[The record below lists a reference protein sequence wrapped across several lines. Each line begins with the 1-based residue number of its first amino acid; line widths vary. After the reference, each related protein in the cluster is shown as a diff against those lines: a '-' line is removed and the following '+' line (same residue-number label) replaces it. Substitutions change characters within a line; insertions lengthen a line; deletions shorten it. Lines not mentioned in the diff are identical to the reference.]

1 MTPRPRWMKTAAWLL
16 TFCFIAE
23 FAAPGLSYA
32 LTSGPTQPEFSS
44 FEPVA
49 TTGMVNEF
57 SGGFTYNLPVVQIP
71 GANGGGY
78 ALSLSYHSNHTAAED
93 ASWVGY
99 GWSLNPGAINRGKKG
114 FPDDAHSADVKYYN
128 KMPKNETYAAGW
140 SVSGQAFSFNYI
152 PVDLS
157 MDAMVRYNNNT
168 GFSTVQGYGVSVAG
182 AANFGYRIED
192 GYGKFSLTLSPLN
205 LFVKLLLKTTDFKEI
220 AKDLVGKEQE
230 TGKKVTGKDITDKLK
245 DNINFNGNLTKVAG
259 RVSSYLNAQTG
270 IHSMPLNAPKYS
282 GAYYTL
288 NFRNHSSA
296 APGSPGQIGGV
307 KGIFARYTWQ
317 QPDAIQTKQAFGY
330 MYSGEA
336 YKYDTRDDAV
346 FDYMTEK
353 SGDFT
358 RKDRY
363 LGIPFNSADNFA
375 VSGEGLSGAFR
386 LHNRRPGIMHPNR
399 EKSTLWNISVTP
411 SIGPGGSGETGIG
424 THIGIGGEQKV
435 GYQRVN
441 VNEWL
446 GPLTGTLNY
455 SSDYDSSG
463 YFYDGEPYFFRF
475 SGDKG
480 GTAVFDG
487 DDEPLST
494 DIALITGTVPL
505 PDTTKFHLLMNEDVR
520 PGRSSLICYN
530 TNAEMLDTIGGVNY
544 RAFTRDSMNL
554 FGHVDR
560 TDPVLLKQI
569 GEIAI
574 VNKSG
579 NSFQYGLP
587 VYSRNERSMRFVM
600 SDGGVIDNSY
610 LFVGRHESSHS
621 NVSGQSSATPYASS
635 YLLTAITTPSYLD
648 RTGDGPTDDDFGG
661 YTRFDYRRTAGT
673 YDKSGDD
680 TDDEWYK
687 WRSPYTGYHYDPG
700 KLITGNDNAGT
711 VSSGEKELYYLQRVE
726 TRSHIAYFICN
737 KSADTISRT
746 GLSDLILSGSGDER
760 FDAYEAYRDPAKD
773 AIDEEKQAAAG
784 EGLEAYDGNW
794 TSDLSGRVFDGHTQV
809 AMNESKQSVQT
820 PNKNEYLERIVV
832 YAKNANGDPE
842 KLLKTVHFEYDYSL
856 MYSHPKDYNA
866 YFIHRDTVHSYT
878 GADSIITNDTI
889 YFGAS
894 RLNSAV
900 NYSKDGVHPNH
911 ASTHVTQYKHG
922 KLTLKRVWMEYE
934 GVVNARIS
942 PYDFEYSYKC
952 DDDTHFAPEVKS
964 RYPDIV
970 SAMNEFSDSCGTNA
984 SVNENPPYHISAYDR
999 WGFYDPSMPARRR
1012 IHKPYVPQNPSSH
1025 SDPAVWHLKTIRLP
1039 SGGEIHVQ
1047 YERNRYAHVQDQP
1060 AMAMVKLS
1068 DIEADEPTFG
1078 KNTYRCYL
1086 DVESELGVTDTSEM
1100 RKMAS
1105 KIHQELGPNSGER
1118 VFFRFLYQLKD
1129 CSISSTAKSFPS
1141 LGCDYISGY
1150 SNIVKTGVSDHEGKY
1165 RLWVELRSD
1174 VTPVEVA
1181 EEFSKTNRAR
1191 NYSCD
1196 SQIELDD
1203 PDHFSEDF
1211 WRSLLALLPL
1221 EPALELAATEL
1232 FNSYTAEPIYEY
1244 SYLRI
1249 PMTRAKLGGGVR
1261 VKRLLMYDDGLESG
1275 DAVLYGTEYLYENE
1289 DGSCSGVATNEPAE
1303 GREENSVVRYLKK
1316 RDDRNFLE
1324 YLAAGKDLTQ
1334 GEGPLGETL
1343 LPAPTVNYA
1352 RVVTKSIHSGKT
1364 STGFTVTEFNTVRD
1378 FPMKAKHTSLSLKT
1392 SIADAVLEV
1401 VLQSSMSRYWASQ
1414 GYAFELNSMHGQQK
1428 RIAKYG
1434 GEYDPDDA
1442 SKSYL
1447 VESVEFEYFE
1457 PGEKIPMFNG
1467 PSEAIT
1473 FESPGKEVELV
1484 TEAKEVTDRTDF
1496 LKSEIDAGVS
1506 FPGTLL
1512 VPNFYFTMTMPM
1524 YEFDEAIVK
1533 TYVTNKI
1540 VHYPVFQKS
1549 ITTIKEGIRH
1559 KQTFAAFDPATGEP
1573 VITLNADAFD
1583 GLNLPQSADH
1593 KGTYASYN
1601 FPAWQ
1606 QYPQLGQAAYN
1617 YRLRGFGAT
1626 YNQGSKILAV
1636 TSGGDRIGVGDKI
1649 RLRAGAG
1656 LHALYDVT
1664 AVGAGG
1670 TSISLQLVS
1679 HSFDLASGTVDWEI
1693 IRSGRRNQLDISAGS
1708 LTTYGRDSADVV
1720 GTSDLT
1726 QLTSGVVSASAT
1738 VFSDYWP
1745 YDTGLYGEVFPG
1757 SSNTP
1762 TDYET
1767 GVRGRYR
1774 PSRSYVYRRDVQS
1787 GVTAS
1792 TDRNYNDAG
1801 VMSGFSFFDWANIG
1815 NNGSNWVGLTEVT
1828 KVSPH
1833 GEVLEEVDVLGIP
1846 SAARFAHSNQVPRM
1860 VAANAEF
1867 GSLVFRSF
1875 EEGDGNSA
1883 GTAHSG
1889 DDSFE
1894 LTSAGYVTIDSLE
1907 GSSRLR
1913 TSGALMQVWTRG
1925 GPVPSISAR
1934 IDGNSVSLQKIAQ
1947 SGEWTLYEGSVAANL
1962 LSASGTLDVEVIRA
1976 TAGTYIDDLRVQP
1989 LDAQASCY
1997 VYDPANL
2004 RLITQFDDQH
2014 FGLYYQYTAEGKL
2027 ARRLIET
2034 VDGIKTV
2041 QESQY
2046 HTPLTDRSS
2055 YGLGGAQ
2062 ISSLVLS
2069 STYENISPKYLPMP
2083 PMRDASPG
2091 SLPIN
2096 RDKDGSFDILDLN
2109 LKGSCGDVNILNIDT
2124 LQFGKEENK

>member
-16 TFCFIAE
+16 TFCFVAE
-23 FAAPGLSYA
+23 FAAPGLSHA

-128 KMPKNETYAAGW
+128 KMPKNETYAVGW
-140 SVSGQAFSFNYI
+140 SVSGQAFSQEDF
-152 PVDLS
+152 PLGLS
-157 MDAMVRYNNNT
+157 ANAMIRYNNNT
-168 GFSTVQGYGVSVAG
+168 GFSTVQGYGLSVAG
-182 AANFGYRIED
+182 TANFGYRVED
-192 GYGKFSLTLSPLN
+192 GYGKFSLHVSPLN
-205 LFVKLLLKTTDFKEI
+205 LIVKAFFKTLDAIEI
-220 AKDLVGKEQE
+220 RQDLEGKEQGS
-230 TGKKVTGKDITDKLK
+230 TTTVTNEDIKNQQE
-245 DNINFNGNLTKVAG
+245 DNLEFNQGLAAVAG
-259 RVSSYLNAQTG
+259 KVSSYLNTQTG
-270 IHSMPLNAPKYS
+270 IHSVPLNAPNYS
-282 GAYYTL
+282 GAYYTI
-288 NFRNHSSA
+288 NIRGHTSV
-296 APGSPGQIGGV
+296 APGSPGQVGPIYGLIGS
-307 KGIFARYTWQ
+307 YSWQ
-317 QPDAIQTKQAFGY
+317 QPEATQTRQAYGY

-336 YKYDTRDDAV
+336 YHYDTRDEAV

-363 LGIPFNSADNFA
+363 LGIPFHNADNFA

-386 LHNRRPGIMHPNR
+386 LHNRRPGIFHPNR
-399 EKSTLWNISVTP
+399 AKSTLGNY
-411 SIGPGGSGETGIG
+411 SIAPEIGWG
-424 THIGIGGEQKV
+424 THWGIGGEVKI
-435 GYQRVN
+435 GLQRVN
-441 VNEWL
+441 VNEWSGL
-446 GPLTGTLNY
+446 ASGLIQF
-455 SSDYDSSG
+455 SSDFDSTG
-463 YFYDGEPYFFRF
+463 YPYDGEPYFFRF

-487 DDEPLST
+487 DDEPIPT
-494 DIALITGTVPL
+494 EIAGFPVAPD
-505 PDTTKFHLLMNEDVR
+505 PDTTKFHLLMNEDER

-560 TDPVLLKQI
+560 TDPVLQKQI

-574 VNKSG
+574 LNKSG

-610 LFVGRHESSHS
+610 LYVGRHESSHS

-680 TDDEWYK
+680 TNDEWYK

-711 VSSGEKELYYLQRVE
+711 VSSGEKELYYLQKVE

-760 FDAYEAYRDPAKD
+760 FDAYEAYRDPAKN
-773 AIDEEKQAAAG
+773 AIDEEKQSAAG

-794 TSDLSGRVFDGHTQV
+794 TSDLSGRVFDGHSQV

-842 KLLKTVHFEYDYSL
+842 KLLKTVHFEYDYTL

-970 SAMNEFSDSCGTNA
+970 SAMNEVSDSCGTNA

-1047 YERNRYAHVQDQP
+1047 YERNRYAHVQDRP
-1060 AMAMVKLS
+1060 AMAMVKLT
-1068 DIEADEPTFG
+1068 DIEADEPTIG

-1086 DVESELGVTDTSEM
+1086 DVESELGVTDSVEL
-1100 RKMAS
+1100 RELAS
-1105 KIHQELGPNSGER
+1105 KIYKELGPGSGER
-1118 VFFRFLYQLKD
+1118 VFFRFLYQMKE
-1129 CSISSTAKSFPS
+1129 CHISETSKSFPPHS
-1141 LGCDYISGY
+1141 CDYVTGY
-1150 SNIVKTGVSDHEGKY
+1150 SNIVKTGVSTHQGKD

-1174 VTPVEVA
+1174 LTPVDVA
-1181 EEFSKTNRAR
+1181 DEFIKANRAK
-1191 NYSCD
+1191 NYACGSEA
-1196 SQIELDD
+1196 ELNN
-1203 PDHFSEDF
+1203 PDHTSGDF
-1211 WRSLLALLPL
+1211 WRSFLALLPGMPL
-1221 EPALELAATEL
+1221 LQQLNTQL
-1232 FNSYTAEPIYEY
+1232 FNRYKTHPIYEF

-1249 PMTRAKLGGGVR
+1249 PMTRAKYGGGVR

-1289 DGSCSGVATNEPAE
+1289 DGSCSGVATNEPSE
-1303 GREENSVVRYLKK
+1303 GREENSVVRYLKT

-1324 YLAAGKDLTQ
+1324 FLAAGSDLTQ
-1334 GEGPLGETL
+1334 GEGPLGESL
-1343 LPAPTVNYA
+1343 LPGPTVNYA
-1352 RVVTKSIHSGKT
+1352 RVVTKGIHSGKT
-1364 STGFTVTEFNTVRD
+1364 ATGFTVTEFNTVRD
-1378 FPMKAKHTSLSLKT
+1378 YPMKARHTSLNLET
-1392 SIADAVLEV
+1392 RYVDAVIELM
-1401 VLQSSMSRYWASQ
+1401 LQSSITRYWASQ
-1414 GYAFELNSMHGQQK
+1414 GYSFEINSMHGQQK

-1484 TEAKEVTDRTDF
+1484 TEAKEVEDRTDF
-1496 LKSEIDAGVS
+1496 FAVS
-1506 FPGTLL
+1506 ADGGFKFPGLL
-1512 VPNFYFTMTMPM
+1512 LTPDPFFTFDRPNYT
-1524 YEFDEAIVK
+1524 YDEAIVK

-1573 VITLNADAFD
+1573 VVTLNADAFD

-1593 KGTYASYN
+1593 KGTYASYS

-1787 GVTAS
+1787 GVAAS

-1801 VMSGFSFFDWANIG
+1801 VMSGFSFFDWENTG
-1815 NNGSNWVGLTEVT
+1815 NNGANWVGLTEVT

-1889 DDSFE
+1889 DNSYK
-1894 LTSAGYVTIDSLE
+1894 LTGAGYVTIDSLE

-1913 TSGALMQVWTRG
+1913 TSGALMQVWTMG

-1947 SGEWTLYEGSVAANL
+1947 SGEWTLYEGSVASNL
-1962 LSASGTLDVEVIRA
+1962 LSASGVLDVEVIPA
-1976 TAGTYIDDLRVQP
+1976 IPNVYVDDLRVQP

-2004 RLITQFDDQH
+2004 RLIAQFDDQH

-2034 VDGIKTV
+2034 VDGMKTV

-2109 LKGSCGDVNILNIDT
+2109 LKGSGGDVNILNIDT

>member
-16 TFCFIAE
+16 TVCFIAE

-32 LTSGPTQPEFSS
+32 LTSGPSQPEFSS

-99 GWSLNPGAINRGKKG
+99 GWSLNPGAINRGKRG
-114 FPDDAHSADVKYYN
+114 FPDDAHSVDVKYYN
-128 KMPKNETYAAGW
+128 KMPKNETYAVGA
-140 SVSGQAFSFNYI
+140 SVSGQAFSHEDFPI
-152 PVDLS
+152 GLS
-157 MDAMVRYNNNT
+157 ANSMIRYNSNT
-168 GFSTVQGYGVSVAG
+168 GFSTVQGYGLSVAG
-182 AANFGYRIED
+182 VANFGYRIED
-192 GYGKFSLTLSPLN
+192 GYGKFSLVVTPLN
-205 LFVKLLLKTTDFKEI
+205 LITKLLMKSTDFDEL
-220 AKDLVGKEQE
+220 ANDLFGVECAEDSPANGIDQLLDL
-230 TGKKVTGKDITDKLK
+230 GKK
-245 DNINFNGNLTKVAG
+245 NQEHNSSMSEVAG
-259 RVSSYLNAQTG
+259 RLSAYQGRASSVQSL
-270 IHSMPLNAPKYS
+270 PLNAPKYS
-282 GAYYTL
+282 GAYYTI
-288 NFRNHSSA
+288 NIRGHASA
-296 APGSPGQIGGV
+296 APSSPGQIGP
-307 KGIFARYTWQ
+307 IFGLTGSYSWQ
-317 QPDAIQTKQAFGY
+317 QPTGEQTKQAYGY

-336 YKYDTRDDAV
+336 YKFDTRDDAV

-363 LGIPFNSADNFA
+363 LGIPFNNSDNFA

-386 LHNRRPGIMHPNR
+386 LHNRRPGIFHPNR
-399 EKSTLWNISVTP
+399 AKSTLGNYSIAPEISW
-411 SIGPGGSGETGIG
+411 G
-424 THIGIGGEQKV
+424 THWGIGGEAKV
-435 GYQRVN
+435 GLQRVN
-441 VNEWL
+441 VNEWM
-446 GPLTGTLNY
+446 GSLTGALNF

-487 DDEPLST
+487 DDDPIST
-494 DIALITGTVPL
+494 EFSGFSRAPA
-505 PDTTKFHLLMNEDVR
+505 PDTSKFHVFMNEDVR

-560 TDPVLLKQI
+560 TDPVLQKQI

-610 LFVGRHESSHS
+610 LYVGRHESSHS
-621 NVSGQSSATPYASS
+621 NVSGQSSATAYASS

-700 KLITGNDNAGT
+700 KLITNNDNAGT
-711 VSSGEKELYYLQRVE
+711 VSSGEKELYYLQKVE

-737 KSADTISRT
+737 KSADTISRS

-760 FDAYEAYRDPAKD
+760 FDAYEAYRNSSED
-773 AIDEEKQAAAG
+773 AIEEEKKAAAG
-784 EGLEAYDGNW
+784 QGLEAYDGNW
-794 TSDLSGRVFDGHTQV
+794 TSDLSGRTFDGHTQV

-856 MYSHPKDYNA
+856 MYSHPQGYNA

-889 YFGAS
+889 YYGAG
-894 RLNSAV
+894 RLNSAT
-900 NYSKDGVHPNH
+900 NYSIDGVHPDH
-911 ASTHVTQYKHG
+911 ASTHVTQYKQG

-952 DDDTHFAPEVKS
+952 DDDTHFAAEVKS

-970 SAMNEFSDSCGTNA
+970 SAMNEVSDSCGTNA

-1012 IHKPYVPQNPSSH
+1012 IHKPYVPQNPRSY

-1047 YERNRYAHVQDQP
+1047 YERNRYSYVQDQP
-1060 AMAMVKLS
+1060 AMAMVKLF
-1068 DIEADEPTFG
+1068 DVEFKEN
-1078 KNTYRCYL
+1078 NTYRCYL
-1086 DVESELGVTDTSEM
+1086 EVDSELGVTDSSEM
-1100 RKMAS
+1100 RELAS
-1105 KIHQELGPNSGER
+1105 KIHKELGPGSGER
-1118 VFFRFLYQLKD
+1118 VFFRFLYQMKD
-1129 CSISSTAKSFPS
+1129 CHISHKTKSFPQQ
-1141 LGCDYISGY
+1141 GCDYVSGY
-1150 SNIVKTGVSDHEGKY
+1150 SNIVNTGVSEYLREK
-1165 RLWVELRSD
+1165 RLWVDLRSD
-1174 VTPVEVA
+1174 FTPVDIAHEYIKA
-1181 EEFSKTNRAR
+1181 NRAK
-1191 NYSCD
+1191 NYACD
-1196 SQIELDD
+1196 SQVELNN
-1203 PDHFSEDF
+1203 PDFTSASF
-1211 WRSLLALLPL
+1211 WNSLLAFLP
-1221 EPALELAATEL
+1221 
-1232 FNSYTAEPIYEY
+1232 AEPLIEQFISLVLDVDGPPIAEY

-1249 PMTRAKLGGGVR
+1249 PLTRAKYGGGVR

-1289 DGSCSGVATNEPAE
+1289 DGSCSGVATNEPSE

-1324 YLAAGKDLTQ
+1324 FLAAGSDLAQ

-1343 LPAPTVNYA
+1343 LPGPTVNYA

-1378 FPMKAKHTSLSLKT
+1378 YPMKARNTSLNLET
-1392 SIADAVLEV
+1392 SIVDAVLEV
-1401 VLQSSMSRYWASQ
+1401 LLQSSMSRYWASQ

-1434 GEYDPDDA
+1434 GEYDPDDPG
-1442 SKSYL
+1442 KSYL
-1447 VESVEFEYFE
+1447 VESAEFEYYE

-1484 TEAKEVTDRTDF
+1484 TEAKEVEDRTDF
-1496 LKSEIDAGVS
+1496 FAVS
-1506 FPGTLL
+1506 ADGGFKFPGLL
-1512 VPNFYFTMTMPM
+1512 LTPDPFFTFDRPNYT
-1524 YEFDEAIVK
+1524 YDEAIVK

-1549 ITTIKEGIRH
+1549 ITTFKEGIQH

-1593 KGTYASYN
+1593 KGSYASYS

-1636 TSGGDRIGVGDKI
+1636 TSGGERIGVGDKI

-1664 AVGAGG
+1664 GVGAGG
-1670 TSISLQLVS
+1670 TSINLQLVS
-1679 HSFDLASGTVDWEI
+1679 HSFDLAGGTVDWEI
-1693 IRSGRRNQLDISAGS
+1693 IRSGRRNQLNISAGS

-1726 QLTSGVVSASAT
+1726 QLSSGVVSASAT

-1745 YDTGLYGEVFPG
+1745 YDAGLYGEVFPG
-1757 SSNTP
+1757 SMNTP

-1767 GVRGRYR
+1767 GVRGRLR

-1787 GVTAS
+1787 GVAAS

-1801 VMSGFSFFDWANIG
+1801 VMSGFSFFDWANTG
-1815 NNGSNWVGLTEVT
+1815 NNGANWVGLTEVT

-1889 DDSFE
+1889 DNSFE
-1894 LTSAGYVTIDSLE
+1894 LTSAGYITVDSLE

-1913 TSGALMQVWTRG
+1913 ASGALMQVWTRG
-1925 GPVPSISAR
+1925 GPVPSINAR

-1976 TAGTYIDDLRVQP
+1976 TDSTYIDDFRVQP

-2034 VDGIKTV
+2034 VDGMKTV

-2046 HTPLTDRSS
+2046 HTPLADRST

-2069 STYENISPKYLPMP
+2069 STYDNVSPQYLPMP

-2091 SLPIN
+2091 SLPIK
-2096 RDKDGSFDILDLN
+2096 RDKDGSFDILDVN
-2109 LKGSCGDVNILNIDT
+2109 LKGSDGKVNILNIDT
-2124 LQFGKEENK
+2124 LQFGKEENN